1 MGGLMDIS
9 DKELAWRFRLMARRM
24 ATMIVWPHEDT
35 FQRAGG
41 GVECTVCGLPFYD
54 HPEKD
59 HLVLT
64 CEGKLVKL

>member
-1 MGGLMDIS
+1 
-9 DKELAWRFRLMARRM
+9 MARRM